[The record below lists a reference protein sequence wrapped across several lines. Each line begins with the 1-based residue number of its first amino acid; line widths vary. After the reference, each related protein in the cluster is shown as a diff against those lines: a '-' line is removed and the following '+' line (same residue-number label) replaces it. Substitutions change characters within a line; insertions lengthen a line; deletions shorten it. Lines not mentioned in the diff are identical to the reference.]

1 MGHGLKREHKPMKLV
16 VVDLDGTLIDANS
29 FHVWI
34 TFSAQRLLFRGSLL
48 RLTKMVFWVG
58 LRYARIVP
66 HQTMKK
72 YVLRVTSD
80 FTLDTLDLFAKKLKS
95 KINDKT
101 LLEIKPLLESD
112 EYRVILA
119 TAAPIHYA
127 ERLARLIGITEVI
140 GTNVNT
146 EDPEWFEAIRE
157 NKLKALK
164 EAIGDDL
171 FQRVALLLTDHH
183 DDLPLIEISDRVILV
198 KPSDTTIS
206 ILKEKNV
213 DYFRVIR

>member
-1 MGHGLKREHKPMKLV
+1 MKLI

-29 FHVWI
+29 FHIWI
-34 TFSAQRLLFRGSLL
+34 SFSAQRLLLRGSIL
-48 RLTKMVFWVG
+48 RLMKLAFWVG

-72 YVLRVTSD
+72 YVLRATDD
-80 FTLDTLDLFAKKLKS
+80 FALDVLDLFAKKLKT
-95 KINDKT
+95 KINDQT
-101 LLEIKPLLESD
+101 MLEVKPLLGSD

-140 GTNVNT
+140 GTNANT
-146 EDPEWFEAIRE
+146 TDPEWFEAIRE

-164 EAIGDDL
+164 EAIGDDQ
-171 FQRVALLLTDHH
+171 FQRIDLLMTDHH
-183 DDLPLIEISDRVILV
+183 DDLPLLEISDRVILV
-198 KPSDTTIS
+198 KPSDITIS
-206 ILKEKNV
+206 ILKEKNI
-213 DYFRVIR
+213 DTFKVIR